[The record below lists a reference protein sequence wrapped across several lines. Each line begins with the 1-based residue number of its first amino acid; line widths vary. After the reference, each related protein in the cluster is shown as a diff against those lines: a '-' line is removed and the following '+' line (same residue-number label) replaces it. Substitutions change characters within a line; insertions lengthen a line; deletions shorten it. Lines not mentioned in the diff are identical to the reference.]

1 MHNARSPYLL
11 GFWSSLALLLIQAV
25 AAQSS
30 YPRMASSCLPSGA
43 DAPFTQDTLLE
54 REQIES
60 RFHQNPKQLLTTEV
74 PGFSALGDR
83 EPVLRGRQARVLIDG
98 VPVAADEE
106 LLSTL
111 DLDLIERVEVIP
123 GPSVL
128 C

>member
-11 GFWSSLALLLIQAV
+11 GFWSSLTLLLIQAV

-98 VPVAADEE
+98 VPDFEQGS
-106 LLSTL
+106 L
-111 DLDLIERVEVIP
+111 RVCGVIGDSLTIQIISLRLP
-123 GPSVL
+123 
-128 C
+128 